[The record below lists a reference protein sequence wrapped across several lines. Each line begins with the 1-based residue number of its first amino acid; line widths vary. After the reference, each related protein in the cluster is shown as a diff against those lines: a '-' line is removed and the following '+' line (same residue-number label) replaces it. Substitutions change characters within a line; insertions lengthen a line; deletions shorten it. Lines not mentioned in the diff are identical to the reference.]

1 VEDKSLAETIIKMR
15 TLFFFLHDLDED
27 YENQAGPVRAIVDG
41 WFARRLN
48 STHDLQAAGILP
60 LLQAKTVVWFL
71 FPVLSARRDH
81 ALPSEPPQTWDVTI
95 RPKNAEPATVD
106 VQLRIMRN
114 TLAHM
119 LEEKPGATTIDLDAW
134 TFTARN
140 GTVSFRTPDG
150 FVTCLSDIL
159 DQATAQAQFLLKGQA
174 DS

>member
-134 TFTARN
+134 TLRRAMALCHSELL
-140 GTVSFRTPDG
+140 TVSLHA
-150 FVTCLSDIL
+150 CLIYSIRR
-159 DQATAQAQFLLKGQA
+159 AQAQFLLKGQA